1 MERQSARV
9 QAAGAYGADTSP
21 GGCAV
26 LYVSG
31 NTDVCVCVCEC
42 RVGDIH
48 TKGTQRTSSKPNL
61 FLSCPKTQTQNLDL
75 GIKDF

>member
-31 NTDVCVCVCEC
+31 NTDVCVCVF
-42 RVGDIH
+42 VNAGW
-48 TKGTQRTSSKPNL
+48 GTYIPREHREHLANQIYSSLVLKL
-61 FLSCPKTQTQNLDL
+61 RPKIWTWE
-75 GIKDF
+75 

>member
-31 NTDVCVCVCEC
+31 NADVCVSAGWRTYIPREHREHLANEIYSSLVLKRRP
-42 RVGDIH
+42 RVW
-48 TKGTQRTSSKPNL
+48 TWE
-61 FLSCPKTQTQNLDL
+61 
-75 GIKDF
+75 

>member
-1 MERQSARV
+1 MERQPARV

-21 GGCAV
+21 RGWAV

-31 NTDVCVCVCEC
+31 NTDVCVREC

-48 TKGTQRTSSKPNL
+48 TKGT
-61 FLSCPKTQTQNLDL
+61 
-75 GIKDF
+75 